1 MGPGVSAPPKTVLHA
16 SAEEE
21 TAIRAAVREARGMD
35 TLSGARRLARVE
47 DAAAALAFFAEEAVS
62 GPLYS
67 LPRPLTEAGMTAWI
81 AERVARHA
89 RGEGLLLFTWDEAG
103 AVLSYADVTVWPQHA
118 SGELGGAVRADRQN
132 SGEGTANMRAMFGWM
147 FEGLGLRL
155 IGLTAAKDNVRSA
168 RGIEAAGFVPMGER
182 TVTRADGA
190 TRESRYWEM
199 TREAWRERHGA
210 P

>member
-1 MGPGVSAPPKTVLHA
+1 MSAPPKTVLHA
-16 SAEEE
+16 STEEE
-21 TAIRAAVREARGMD
+21 AAIRAAVREAHGLD
-35 TLSGARRLARVE
+35 TLGGARRLARVE
-47 DAAAALAFFAEEAVS
+47 DAGAALTFFADEAVS

-67 LPRPLTEAGMTAWI
+67 LPRPLSEAGLAEWI

-89 RGEGLLLFTWDEAG
+89 RGEGLLLLVWDSAG
-103 AVLSYADVTVWPQHA
+103 AIASYADVTVWPQHA

-132 SGEGTANMRAMFGWM
+132 SGEGSVNMRAMFGWM

-182 TVTRADGA
+182 TVVRADGA
-190 TRESRYWEM
+190 VRESRYWEM
-199 TREAWRERHGA
+199 TRDAWRERYGA
-210 P
+210 SA